1 MTPRN
6 TIAGLLISALI
17 TAVPDVG
24 FAASACGEQRITPG
38 QLDQALSDGVDTG
51 LLLFDTRSRQ
61 SFLTGTIP
69 GAVGAGILQ
78 ERIDGTHEDRQGT
91 LFVIVTEEG
100 LADSALQDWI
110 KRLCDR
116 KIDTYVLDGGIKGWR
131 AQGFELE
138 DPAQRLTL
146 PGTVP
151 FVIPRGLC
159 EMNEPVQEYN

>member
-6 TIAGLLISALI
+6 AIAGLLISALI
-17 TAVPDVG
+17 TGMPVVG
-24 FAASACGEQRITPG
+24 FAASACGEQRITAA
-38 QLDQALSDGVDTG
+38 QLDQALKDGVDTA
-51 LLLFDTRSRQ
+51 LVLFDTRSRQ
-61 SFLTGTIP
+61 AFLSGTIP
-69 GAVGAGILQ
+69 GAVGASTLQ
-78 ERIDGTHEDRQGT
+78 QKIDGPHEDRKGA
-91 LFVIVTEEG
+91 LFVIVTKEG
-100 LADSALQDWI
+100 LADSALQGWI

-116 KIDTYVLDGGIKGWR
+116 KIDTYVLDGGIQGWR

-138 DPAQRLTL
+138 DPAERLTV